1 MALEQRRAAR
11 APVSEAALGAAA
23 AGTGYLL
30 WGLSV
35 IYYRQLA
42 HVVPLEIL
50 AHRAVWSLLLVAFC
64 VLVFGRRAQLMAV
77 LRNRRAMVILAVT
90 SLIIGSN
97 WLVFIWA
104 VNSGRILETSLGYF
118 INPLMSVL
126 AGVLFLGERL
136 SRPQKLAIALAA
148 AAVLYFTF
156 ALGFVPWVSLF
167 LAVSFAGYGYLKK
180 IVRAEPLEGLFV
192 EVVILAP
199 FGIAWLFWMASHGG
213 SVFGNVDPYTDILL
227 VLTGPMTAVPL
238 LLFTYGAQRIRLTTL
253 GLMQYMVPT
262 TSFLIAVFMYGE
274 PFGMDRLVTFA
285 LIWVALA
292 LFSFDTWRCER
303 ELRRA
308 AALANRG

>member
-1 MALEQRRAAR
+1 MTTASPAAP
-11 APVSEAALGAAA
+11 ASEAALGASAA
-23 AGTGYLL
+23 AAGYLL

-42 HVVPLEIL
+42 HVVPMEIL
-50 AHRAVWSLLLVAFC
+50 AHRALWSLLLVAVC
-64 VLVFGRRAQLMAV
+64 VLVFGRRAQLMIV
-77 LRNRRAMVILAVT
+77 LRDRRAMGVLALT
-90 SLIIGSN
+90 AAIIGSN

-104 VNSGRILETSLGYF
+104 VNSDRILETSLGYF

-126 AGVLFLGERL
+126 AGVALLGERL
-136 SRPQKLAIALAA
+136 SRAQKLAIALAA
-148 AAVLYFTF
+148 AAVLYFTL

-167 LAVSFAGYGYLKK
+167 LAVSFAAYGYLKK
-180 IVRAEPLEGLFV
+180 TVRAGALEGLFV

-199 FGIAWLFWMASHGG
+199 FGAAWLFWMSANGG

-227 VLTGPMTAVPL
+227 ILTGPMTAVPL

-262 TSFLIAVFMYGE
+262 ASFLIAVFLYGE
-274 PFGMDRLVTFA
+274 PFGVGQLVTFG

-292 LFSFDTWRCER
+292 LFSADTFVRER
-303 ELRRA
+303 ELRRVA
-308 AALANRG
+308 NLKNRG

>member
-1 MALEQRRAAR
+1 MQEKPTASSSIA
-11 APVSEAALGAAA
+11 SEAALGAAA
-23 AGTGYLL
+23 AGIGYVL

-35 IYYRQLA
+35 IYYRQLE

-50 AHRAVWSLLLVAFC
+50 AHRAVWSLLLVAVC
-64 VLVFGRRAQLMAV
+64 ILAFGRRAQLMAV
-77 LRNRRAMVILAVT
+77 LRDHRAMAILAVT
-90 SLIIGSN
+90 ATIIGSN

-126 AGVLFLGERL
+126 AGVLLLGERL
-136 SRPQKLAIALAA
+136 SRPQMVAMALAV

-156 ALGFVPWVSLF
+156 ALGFVPWISLF

-180 IVRAEPLEGLFV
+180 IVRAEALEGLFV

-199 FGIAWLFWMASHGG
+199 FGILWLLWMSAHGG
-213 SVFGNVDPYTDILL
+213 SVFGAGDLYTDILL
-227 VLTGPMTAVPL
+227 VLTGPMTTIPL

-253 GLMQYMVPT
+253 GLMQYLVPT
-262 TSFLIAVFMYGE
+262 TSFLIAVFIYGE
-274 PFGMDRLVTFA
+274 PFGLGQLVTFA
-285 LIWVALA
+285 LIWVALGI
-292 LFSFDTWRCER
+292 FSADTWRRER
-303 ELRRA
+303 ELRRL

>member
-1 MALEQRRAAR
+1 MRPVSPAAP
-11 APVSEAALGAAA
+11 ASEAALGAAA
-23 AGTGYLL
+23 AGFGYVL

-35 IYYRQLA
+35 IYYRQLE

-50 AHRAVWSLLLVAFC
+50 AHRALWSLLLVAIC
-64 VLVFGRRAQLMAV
+64 ILAFGRRAQLATV
-77 LRNRRAMVILAVT
+77 LRDRRAMLMLAGT
-90 SLIIGSN
+90 AAIIGSN

-126 AGVLFLGERL
+126 AGVLLLGERL
-136 SRPQKLAIALAA
+136 SRPQIVAMALAA

-156 ALGFVPWVSLF
+156 ALGFVPWISLF
-167 LAVSFAGYGYLKK
+167 LAVSFAAYGYMKK
-180 IVRAEPLEGLFV
+180 VVRAEALEGLFV

-199 FGIAWLFWMASHGG
+199 FGILWLLWMASHGG
-213 SVFGNVDPYTDILL
+213 SVFGAGDLYTDILL

-253 GLMQYMVPT
+253 GLMQYLVPT
-262 TSFLIAVFMYGE
+262 TSFLIAVFLYGE
-274 PFGMDRLVTFA
+274 PFGVGQLVTFA
-285 LIWVALA
+285 LIWVALG
-292 LFSFDTWRCER
+292 LFSVDTWVRER
-303 ELRRA
+303 ELRRL